1 MKKCTASS
9 SSGPEATVPDPLT
22 ELLRK
27 GTRDLM
33 AKAVEA
39 ENELPGEAVT
49 GVIYMDGIRVSGL
62 SGRSAA

>member
-27 GTRDLM
+27 GARDLI
-33 AKAVEA
+33 AKAVA
-39 ENELPGEAVT
+39 WIPA
-49 GVIYMDGIRVSGL
+49 YS
-62 SGRSAA
+62 